1 MPKLVHCWRLIVLMN
16 KFVKGVSAMIAAI
29 VEFTMITLAG
39 CTRPFGDLTKS
50 ARGLMGKK

>member
-1 MPKLVHCWRLIVLMN
+1 MN